1 MYAGKVALLVLLAAC
16 PAFANTIIVT
26 SLNASL
32 GLQQS
37 LYFNED
43 GIASQ
48 AYWVGAINIS
58 VDGYSRETF
67 CVDLFTNIS
76 FNTYSSALAFPDT
89 TNLRRVG
96 WLMQNQYP
104 VTQVQGAAFQLA
116 LWDIMHDNG
125 DGFDTGR
132 VAKSTDVANPTN
144 AAVLAAAINYETVS
158 VGKSSTYGIIYH
170 NATFSGTPVQN
181 LVGRRISDGG
191 PSPTPE
197 PEDVILIGS
206 GLVLIAL
213 GRRRQRTCGRQS
225 TGE

>member
-1 MYAGKVALLVLLAAC
+1 MTIRKIALLLLLTAC
-16 PAFANTIIVT
+16 PALANTIIVT

-43 GIASQ
+43 GVAAQ

-76 FNTYSSALAFPDT
+76 FSSYSSAMSFPDT
-89 TNLRRVG
+89 GNLRRVG

-104 VTQVQGAAFQLA
+104 ITQIQGAAFQLA
-116 LWDIMHDNG
+116 IWDIMHDNG
-125 DGFDTGR
+125 DGFNAGR
-132 VAKSTDVANPTN
+132 ISKSTDVAHPTD
-144 AAVLAAAINYETVS
+144 AAVLAAAANYETVS
-158 VGKSSTYGIIYH
+158 VGQSSTYGIIYH

-181 LVGRRISDGG
+181 LVGRNISDGG
-191 PSPTPE
+191 PSAVPE
-197 PEDVILIGS
+197 PADLILVGS
-206 GLVLIAL
+206 GLALIVL
-213 GRRRQRTCGRQS
+213 GRRRSKTGGR
-225 TGE
+225 